1 MNRSSIIRRNV
12 GVRAVHGV
20 ALIAGLIAA
29 LTASV
34 FAITPAGAAPDGPP
48 AGERVVFVL
57 PGQQLLPEPALVDA
71 TYGPLEDALRR
82 DGYRVERLDVQG
94 FDVAA
99 DAELIA
105 RKVRPVA
112 GSASFVGLV
121 AHSAGGLGGRYFLKF
136 LGGADLVDE
145 YVAIGVP
152 QYGSPSGCSQPV
164 GKGYDTCTDS
174 PLIKRL
180 NAGVD
185 APGPTRYSV
194 VQSDG
199 EWVDGR
205 LDGTA
210 QCRTYV
216 PVPLAN
222 TGFDHTIEPA
232 TRQIIEPVRATL
244 RGRCPGRLVTDPV
257 DGFTWK
263 QTLYPGIRAPK

>member
-1 MNRSSIIRRNV
+1 MRT
-12 GVRAVHGV
+12 AHCV
-20 ALIAGLIAA
+20 ALIAGLIIA
-29 LTASV
+29 LAASV
-34 FAITPAGAAPDGPP
+34 SGATSAGAAPNGTPG
-48 AGERVVFVL
+48 GERVVFVL
-57 PGQQLLPEPALVDA
+57 PGQQLLPEPALLDA

-82 DGYRVERLDVQG
+82 DGYRVERLDDVQG

-99 DAELIA
+99 DAEVIA
-105 RKVRPVA
+105 RAVRPA
-112 GSASFVGLV
+112 ARSASFVGLV
-121 AHSAGGLGGRYFLKF
+121 SHSAGGLGGRYFLKF

-180 NAGVD
+180 NEGPD

-216 PVPLAN
+216 PVPLSG
-222 TGFDHTIEPA
+222 TGFDHTVEPA
-232 TRQIIEPVRATL
+232 TPQIADPVRATL
-244 RGRCPGRLVTDPV
+244 RGQCPGQVVTDPV

-263 QTLYPGIRAPK
+263 QTVYPDLKAPK